1 MPLEAL
7 AEKRREKMK
16 PGMFQTYT
24 EAIAYL
30 VMGAI
35 VTGLIVWGIVEV
47 IGLLR

>member
-1 MPLEAL
+1 
-7 AEKRREKMK
+7 MK
-16 PGMFQTYT
+16 SGMFQTYT

-30 VMGAI
+30 IMGAI

>member
-1 MPLEAL
+1 
-7 AEKRREKMK
+7 MK

>member
-1 MPLEAL
+1 
-7 AEKRREKMK
+7 MK
-16 PGMFQTYT
+16 SGMFQTYT